1 MTAPE
6 PECLFCRIVAGEIPS
21 DRMYEDDEII
31 AFRDIAPQAPTHL
44 VVIPRRHIPDAH
56 ALTDPDAD
64 LLVKLFGV
72 IRDVADA
79 AGLTKGYRVVTN
91 VGPESGQT
99 VFHLHFHVL
108 GGRSLSWPPG

>member
-44 VVIPRRHIPDAH
+44 LVIPRRHIPDAH

>member
-6 PECLFCRIVAGEIPS
+6 PQCLFCRIVAGEISS

-44 VVIPRRHIPDAH
+44 LVIPRRHIPDAH
-56 ALTDPDAD
+56 SLTDSDAD

-79 AGLTKGYRVVTN
+79 AGLTEGYRVVTN